1 MQGQTALLAEI
12 FGKVGK
18 NCVVCAPLYVDY
30 GKNTE
35 IGEGFFANYN
45 FVVLD
50 VAKVTIG
57 NDVFCGP
64 NVTLTTAGH
73 PVHYEPRNSRYEYG
87 IPIEIGDNVW
97 LGANVVVNPGASVGA
112 NSVIGSGSVVT
123 GRIPPDVVAAGNPA
137 ASYGKSRR
145 KIKSI
150 ITKNGRSISTTACE
164 REIPPAFSGGILF
177 VFPKALTLFACLR
190 YNKKKIS

>member
-1 MQGQTALLAEI
+1 MDMKERMRAGLPYRVDDVLLGESLEAKRRARRFNLLDPGDVQGQTALLAEI

-87 IPIEIGDNVW
+87 IPIEIGNNVCRSEF
-97 LGANVVVNPGASVGA
+97 GDRFGQRRHGKDSSRRRRG
-112 NSVIGSGSVVT
+112 
-123 GRIPPDVVAAGNPA
+123 
-137 ASYGKSRR
+137 GKSLPRH
-145 KIKSI
+145 
-150 ITKNGRSISTTACE
+150 TGNHGGR
-164 REIPPAFSGGILF
+164 
-177 VFPKALTLFACLR
+177 
-190 YNKKKIS
+190 

>member
-1 MQGQTALLAEI
+1 RRFNLLDPGDVQGQTALLAEI

-64 NVTLTTAGH
+64 NVTLTT
-73 PVHYEPRNSRYEYG
+73 
-87 IPIEIGDNVW
+87 
-97 LGANVVVNPGASVGA
+97 
-112 NSVIGSGSVVT
+112 
-123 GRIPPDVVAAGNPA
+123 
-137 ASYGKSRR
+137 
-145 KIKSI
+145 
-150 ITKNGRSISTTACE
+150 
-164 REIPPAFSGGILF
+164 
-177 VFPKALTLFACLR
+177 
-190 YNKKKIS
+190 